1 MPSPAPLVRVVR
13 SGFEESVHR
22 GDVVACDADGRVLA
36 WVGDPHRPVFARSS
50 MKPLQAAVSLRTIE
64 AELGDDLVAIMC
76 ASHNGEPEHLRA
88 VRALLRAAGGSERQL
103 RCPPARPARPERGG
117 ARSRPRPVFHGCSGK
132 HAGMIAACLGAGW
145 APETYLERSSPLQRG
160 VLRAVRR
167 ATGVDRPALG
177 VDGCGVPVFGL
188 PLSAMAMLFAR
199 LGRVDHLGGLG
210 PAAARA
216 VRAMRAHPFLVA
228 GTRRTDTA
236 LMEVVPGLVAK
247 GGAEALHCAAL
258 LEEGIGVA
266 VKVADGGDRATGPA
280 LVRTL
285 ALLGAVSRS
294 QLAELDRVARPP
306 VLGGGLPVGALEAG
320 FRLRRAG
327 R

>member
-22 GDVVACDADGRVLA
+22 GDVVACDVDGRVLA

-50 MKPLQAAVSLRTIE
+50 MKPLQAAVSLQTIDV
-64 AELGDDLVAIMC
+64 ELGDDLVAILC

-88 VRALLRAAGGSERQL
+88 VRRVLRAAGASERL
-103 RCPPARPARPERGG
+103 LGCPPALPARPERGVP
-117 ARSRPRPVFHGCSGK
+117 ASRPRPIFHGCSGK
-132 HAGMIAACLGAGW
+132 HAGMIAASLGAGW
-145 APETYLERSSPLQRG
+145 APEAYLQRSSPVQRR

-188 PLSAMAMLFAR
+188 PLSAMATLFAR
-199 LGRVDHLGGLG
+199 FGRVERLGVLG

-216 VRAMRAHPFLVA
+216 VRAMCAHPFLVA
-228 GTRRTDTA
+228 GTRRTDTS
-236 LMEVVPGLVAK
+236 LMQAVPGLVSK
-247 GGAEALHCAAL
+247 GGAEGLLCASI
-258 LEEGIGVA
+258 LEEGVGIA
-266 VKVADGGDRATGPA
+266 VKIADGGDRATGPA
-280 LVRTL
+280 LVC
-285 ALLGAVSRS
+285 ALQQLGALSDA
-294 QLAELDRVARPP
+294 QPAELDPLVRRP
-306 VLGGGLPVGALEAG
+306 VLGGGRPVGTIEAG
-320 FRLRRAG
+320 YRLRRAG